1 MEGANQKE
9 LKLIF
14 QEMDLDGNG
23 TIDFEEFNE
32 WFEARSR
39 PGLIQLQ
46 CRLLSAE

>member
-1 MEGANQKE
+1 MEGANQNE

-32 WFEARSR
+32 WFD
-39 PGLIQLQ
+39 
-46 CRLLSAE
+46 